1 MLGSYLI
8 LTYPEVGRAGR
19 EDDPVRL
26 DELPLGAEGDVDEGL
41 LLEQRVEHGED
52 GRAVVVPLQAEL
64 LLGRRSRSRRRRSG
78 PCRHSRRQ
86 SWCKYVRVHVCTVS
100 GSVAV
105 RTKVGS
111 D

>member
-1 MLGSYLI
+1 MTRANGKLGKDERLVTERGQCWAAIY

-64 LLGRRSRSRRRRSG
+64 LLGSRPCRSR
-78 PCRHSRRQ
+78 PCWRQ
-86 SWCKYVRVHVCTVS
+86 KLLFKDYY
-100 GSVAV
+100 
-105 RTKVGS
+105 
-111 D
+111 